1 MVQCCDRQRRST
13 GRPGGGAALPLICV
27 PPLKNQKILSFIIL
41 IRQCILF
48 GPVTVSTHMQIGAA
62 TLVLTGID
70 SILFFKKLCSNKSTI
85 ENKLMTDV
93 KKVNKQML
101 TGKTSEHQRIPV
113 VKEKTNE

>member
-1 MVQCCDRQRRST
+1 MVQCCDRQ
-13 GRPGGGAALPLICV
+13 GRNTYFHNTNSSMYSFWPLM
-27 PPLKNQKILSFIIL
+27 
-41 IRQCILF
+41 
-48 GPVTVSTHMQIGAA
+48 TVSTHMQIGAA

-113 VKEKTNE
+113 VKENTNE